1 MTAARRPALIL
12 CAPPRL
18 PFTTRAKTPTRLRR
32 PRPAYSPC
40 RHRDSA
46 LTSVGPPLSYYAH
59 AHAYWCRCHI
69 LVDCQSAMILTA
81 LVRALQVNVVRA
93 FRADLDESWAG
104 LGQVFCPQS
113 TRSKKVSARARRHSN
128 FRAGG
133 EARRGACSTHPR
145 LHPDGVGGL
154 DGTQLINDRR
164 GSAGVQGCTPHPCT
178 PSIRLTVN
186 GVRIDASRTGPRAVK
201 ARRGPTPS

>member
-1 MTAARRPALIL
+1 M
-12 CAPPRL
+12 L
-18 PFTTRAKTPTRLRR
+18 PIPQF
-32 PRPAYSPC
+32 
-40 RHRDSA
+40 DE
-46 LTSVGPPLSYYAH
+46 SVTGRWKAQIRVCSR
-59 AHAYWCRCHI
+59 W
-69 LVDCQSAMILTA
+69 DTGW
-81 LVRALQVNVVRA
+81 
-93 FRADLDESWAG
+93 FRARKCGTGS
-104 LGQVFCPQS
+104 S
-113 TRSKKVSARARRHSN
+113 RSKKVSARARRHSN

-164 GSAGVQGCTPHPCT
+164 GSAGVWGCIPHPCT

-201 ARRGPTPS
+201 ARRGPIIDPKPPNLPPISHRCSTPCLPISVKASFRVLKTRRGRATQRSGRMRRTAKWERD